1 MASAPTLTADAR
13 AAVRRWRLDW
23 QYAGRVL
30 DEERWDRLASL
41 TLEERNRI
49 VLDVLGLWRP
59 ESPGDDGDALIRVQR
74 ALGKLRPP
82 M

>member
-1 MASAPTLTADAR
+1 VASPPTHASDGR

-23 QYAGRVL
+23 QHAGRVL
-30 DEERWDRLASL
+30 DEERWERLASL

-59 ESPGDDGDALIRVQR
+59 EIPGDDGDALVRVQR
-74 ALGKLRPP
+74 ALEKLRPP
-82 M
+82 T